1 MWKAPDR
8 PDNRISQT
16 FNDGIVN
23 IFREVNAAP
32 PGRLPDIQLTPVV
45 SLKYEERRLGIQRY
59 YDAKQNQIHAER
71 VIRVPHQRAALV
83 STQDTAITED
93 RRQYR
98 IDLIQFVPDV
108 YPPSDD
114 LTLVQYTQGVSGP

>member
-1 MWKAPDR
+1 MWKAPNR

-23 IFREVNAAP
+23 IFRESNTAA
-32 PGRLPDIQLTPVV
+32 PGRLPEIALTPVV
-45 SLKYEERRLGIQRY
+45 SLKYEERRLGLQRY
-59 YDAKQNQIHAER
+59 YEGKQNQLRVER
-71 VIRVPHQRAALV
+71 VIRVPHQLAEAV
-83 STQDTAITED
+83 STMDTAITED

-108 YPPSDD
+108 YPPADD
-114 LTLVQYTQGVSGP
+114 LTLVKYTQGVST